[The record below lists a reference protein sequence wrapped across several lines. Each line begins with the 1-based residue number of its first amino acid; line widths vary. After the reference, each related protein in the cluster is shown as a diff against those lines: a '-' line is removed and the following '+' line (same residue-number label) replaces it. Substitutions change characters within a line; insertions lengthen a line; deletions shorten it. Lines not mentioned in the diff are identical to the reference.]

1 MNKMY
6 EMIIDCGDQVIKVN
20 RLGKS
25 AADVKKRYSG
35 NGEYI
40 KVTDV
45 TEDYPIDAHKVM
57 RALAAAGFGE
67 VEQEAVRH
75 LLLTGYTNVIDQ

>member
-20 RLGKS
+20 RPGKS

-45 TEDYPIDAHKVM
+45 TEDYPIDAYKVM
-57 RALAAAGFGE
+57 SALAAAGFGE
-67 VEQEAVRH
+67 TEQEAIRH
-75 LLLTGYTNVIDQ
+75 FIRAGYTNVIDN